1 MGAYLGDDDWVARL
15 ARLDDVDAQA
25 IPGGA
30 GSLADVCRDATVL
43 VFIANVVCGIIP
55 LDGVWRGV
63 WYEVM

>member
-1 MGAYLGDDDWVARL
+1 MGPDLADDDRVARL

-25 IPGGA
+25 IPSGA
-30 GSLADVCRDATVL
+30 DSLADVRCDAKVVVL
-43 VFIANVVCGIIP
+43 VANVVCGIIP